1 MNVIEELK
9 NTIASAY
16 YDALEHH
23 ESREMKKEEW
33 QEYRRQVVL
42 ENVKNALLYG
52 GIQDTISDWT
62 TDADKDMGLQEIILE
77 QFKAVFKTM
86 K

>member
-1 MNVIEELK
+1 MSLIEELK

-23 ESREMKKEEW
+23 ESRELAKDEWEEYCRQQVLQSVKE
-33 QEYRRQVVL
+33 
-42 ENVKNALLYG
+42 ALLDG
-52 GIQDTISDWT
+52 GIQDTISDCT
-62 TDADKDMGLQEIILE
+62 SNSDKDMGLQEIILE
-77 QFKAVFKTM
+77 QFKAVFKDM